1 MPSVQTSYNGV
12 HAPAYA
18 GMVANQEPRTV
29 ISRVVANASGLG
41 FGVIAVQ
48 GAGDDQVQASVAG
61 AGAPFRGV
69 SIVDL
74 LVPAYAGYV
83 ADTYAQGAIAAVMT
97 KGVVWVVAAGP
108 VAAGAPAFFDP
119 ATGALSADNSHTAI
133 DGTFDSSGAAGALVK
148 LRLN

>member
-1 MPSVQTSYNGV
+1 MPSVQTSYTGV
-12 HAPAYA
+12 HAVAYA

-29 ISRVVANASGLG
+29 ISRVVADVAGLG
-41 FGVIAVQ
+41 FGVVAVQ
-48 GAGDDQVQASVAG
+48 GAGDDEVQASVAG
-61 AGAPFRGV
+61 APFTGV

-74 LVPAYAGYV
+74 LVPAYAGFTP
-83 ADTYAQGAIAAVMT
+83 DTYAQGAIAAVMT

-119 ATGALSADNSHTAI
+119 ATGNLSADNSHTAI
-133 DGTFDSSGAAGALVK
+133 DGKFDSSGAAGALVK